1 MGMTYPLVCEAYR
14 ATPKGEDD
22 RMIHERLAAQD
33 LGSLGISS
41 ADDLRRRVM
50 LDGEQLRDRFGQ
62 APTISD
68 QRNELDHMFIDRSGS
83 APTL

>member
-50 LDGEQLRDRFGQ
+50 LDGEDQGE
-62 APTISD
+62 IS
-68 QRNELDHMFIDRSGS
+68 LDEARALAAQIGL
-83 APTL
+83 PVP